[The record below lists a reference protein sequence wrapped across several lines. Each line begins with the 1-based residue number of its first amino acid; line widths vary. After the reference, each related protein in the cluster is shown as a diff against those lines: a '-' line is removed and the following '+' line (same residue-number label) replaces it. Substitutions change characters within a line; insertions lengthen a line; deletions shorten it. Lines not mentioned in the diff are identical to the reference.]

1 MVTSLHH
8 ISNRWEIKICLRVKC
23 QALLT
28 FPWEALLRSGW
39 GGAVE
44 GRGSRKIDRDTA
56 CPAENHRAQRE
67 SVSQCVRQSKAC
79 ALGRKV
85 RGPGQTKAERRS
97 FLG

>member
-8 ISNRWEIKICLRVKC
+8 ISNRWGIKICLRVKC

-44 GRGSRKIDRDTA
+44 GRVEQEDRQRHT